1 MAKLRLLKFVQIV
14 IGWRNSGM
22 ETHYQKKPREEILVD
37 ARPNIDYKKE
47 LTRQDKENIF
57 KEIYSNI
64 DMFKKLIGKAT
75 KYNDSGRNS

>member
-1 MAKLRLLKFVQIV
+1 
-14 IGWRNSGM
+14 M

-37 ARPNIDYKKE
+37 AEPNMDYKKE

-64 DMFKKLIGKAT
+64 DMFKKLIGKAA
-75 KYNDSGRNS
+75 KYNDSGRSS

>member
-1 MAKLRLLKFVQIV
+1 
-14 IGWRNSGM
+14 M
-22 ETHYQKKPREEILVD
+22 EKHYQKNSREEILID

-64 DMFKKLIGKAT
+64 DMFKKLISKDT
-75 KYNDSGRNS
+75 YHDSI